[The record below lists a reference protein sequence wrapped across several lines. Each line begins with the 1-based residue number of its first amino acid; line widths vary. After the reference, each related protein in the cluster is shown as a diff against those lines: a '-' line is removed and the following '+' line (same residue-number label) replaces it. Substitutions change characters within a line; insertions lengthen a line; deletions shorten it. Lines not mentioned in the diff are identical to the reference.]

1 LGIVVFHLGACSNDP
16 ADIEAARMEND
27 AFVWCSTNMPEIP
40 IQDCKNAEK
49 KDGYKHEKQ
58 MQAGAITLF

>member
-1 LGIVVFHLGACSNDP
+1 
-16 ADIEAARMEND
+16 MEND
-27 AFVWCSTNMPEIP
+27 AFVWCSTHMPEIP